1 MINTFNDNDFED
13 KIKQEEISIIQFSA
27 SWCAPCKALTPVL
40 EKLSSDYEG
49 KATFYYAD
57 VEEGGINTG
66 SAMGIRGVPST
77 ILFKRGVE
85 VEIGWLSGEAKVK
98 EFLDKNINFKL
109 VQV

>member
-1 MINTFNDNDFED
+1 MNNFNDNDFEE
-13 KIKQEEISIIQFSA
+13 KIKKEEISVIQFSA
-27 SWCAPCKALTPVL
+27 SWCSPCKALTPVL

-49 KATFYYAD
+49 RDTFWYAD

-85 VEIGWLSGEAKVK
+85 VDRLVGFPGEAKVK
-98 EFLDKNINFKL
+98 EFLDKNI
-109 VQV
+109 

>member
-85 VEIGWLSGEAKVK
+85 VDRLVGNPGEKTVR
-98 EFLDKNINFKL
+98 EFISKN
-109 VQV
+109 V

>member
-13 KIKQEEISIIQFSA
+13 KIKQEEISVIQFSA
-27 SWCAPCKALTPVL
+27 SWCSPCKALTPVL
-40 EKLSSDYEG
+40 DKLSTDYEG
-49 KATFYYAD
+49 KATFYHAD

-85 VEIGWLSGEAKVK
+85 VDRLVGFPGEAKVK
-98 EFLDKNINFKL
+98 EFLDKNI
-109 VQV
+109 

>member
-13 KIKQEEISIIQFSA
+13 KIKQEEISVIQFSA
-27 SWCAPCKALTPVL
+27 SWCSPCKALTPVL

-77 ILFKRGVE
+77 IIFKRGVE
-85 VEIGWLSGEAKVK
+85 VDRLVGFPGPDKVR
-98 EFLDKNINFKL
+98 EFLNKSI
-109 VQV
+109 

>member
-13 KIKQEEISIIQFSA
+13 KIKQEEISVIQFSA
-27 SWCAPCKALTPVL
+27 SWCSPCKALTPVL
-40 EKLSSDYEG
+40 EKLSSNYEG

-85 VEIGWLSGEAKVK
+85 VDRLVGYPGEAKVK
-98 EFLDKNINFKL
+98 EFLDKNI
-109 VQV
+109 

>member
-27 SWCAPCKALTPVL
+27 SWCAPRKALTPVL

-66 SAMGIRGVPST
+66 SAMGIRGVPCA

-85 VEIGWLSGEAKVK
+85 VDRLVGFPGEAKVK
-98 EFLDKNINFKL
+98 EFLDKNI
-109 VQV
+109 

>member
-27 SWCAPCKALTPVL
+27 SWCSPCKALTPVL
-40 EKLSSDYEG
+40 EKLSSNYEG

-85 VEIGWLSGEAKVK
+85 VDRLVGFPGEAKVK
-98 EFLDKNINFKL
+98 EFLDKNI
-109 VQV
+109 